1 MAIKRPR
8 AWGTEIMFGMFTG
21 TQDARLVNGNEAV
34 GKTVSPVS
42 WQLQHRLAGSLPVSK
57 GLTEETTCPSGDSA
71 ETSPPRGSIL
81 LILTTGLWEAAL
93 KGTDLGS
100 MGQNALGN
108 PS

>member
-1 MAIKRPR
+1 MAIKRPH
-8 AWGTEIMFGMFTG
+8 AWGTEITFGMFTG
-21 TQDARLVNGNEAV
+21 TQDARLVNGNEVV
-34 GKTVSPVS
+34 GKTGSPGS
-42 WQLQHRLAGSLPVSK
+42 RQLQHRFAGSLPVSK

-71 ETSPPRGSIL
+71 ATSPPRGSIL